1 MNFSKILEQC
11 SSYYYMLALII
22 SFNAFGMQVAT
33 QFTEQEQA
41 QMIIDMSDEGL
52 KISNGKS
59 DCFVKKHW
67 IDPQIRNMSNEQL
80 QSFIEH
86 NNYIAIK
93 KMSNGEWIARA
104 FVRGNGGGLLGAQA
118 GFWGGK
124 AIVNFVG
131 HGAIYLVAL
140 STGPAFPVTLTALE
154 LTFAG
159 PIEAASNVAGI
170 GTGILVATATGPV

>member
-1 MNFSKILEQC
+1 
-11 SSYYYMLALII
+11 
-22 SFNAFGMQVAT
+22 
-33 QFTEQEQA
+33 
-41 QMIIDMSDEGL
+41 MIIDMSEEGL

-104 FVRGNGGGLLGAQA
+104 FVRGNGGGILGAHE
-118 GFWGGK
+118 GFWGAK
-124 AIVNFVG
+124 AIVHFVG
-131 HGAIYLVAL
+131 HGALYIAVAA
-140 STGPAFPVTLTALE
+140 TEHAFTVTLTSLDE
-154 LTFAG
+154 TLG
-159 PIEAASNVAGI
+159 SPIETSSNFYHI
-170 GTGILVATATGPV
+170 ETGII